1 MFYSKGYSLERMSEF
16 LTTTSQGVY
25 GIPLGVSASYIILFS
40 IYGIATKIAPIA
52 LALIMFGLG
61 LGLTVNDFLRVVKI
75 PRDFLVGFLCQVI
88 LLPIIAFILIKIIPM
103 PLEIAL
109 GVMVIAAAP
118 GGVTSNVLTKFANG
132 DVALSVS
139 LTAIVSILSIL
150 TVPFIIFTSADL
162 LGVSEINREIS
173 MTSMSLKMF
182 FVVTVP
188 VIFGMVVRSLMTD
201 FITRKTLIVQRIS
214 VILFM
219 IVFISIWVEEWDRI
233 ISFITRAGLVA
244 FILNIVMIFTGYYVA
259 KYFTSGVAQRK
270 CISLECGLQNGTLA
284 VFVATQL
291 FDNIVFMVPTAAY
304 ALIMFVTSI
313 FFVLIVRKI
322 N

>member
-1 MFYSKGYSLERMSEF
+1 ME
-16 LTTTSQGVY
+16 
-25 GIPLGVSASYIILFS
+25 
-40 IYGIATKIAPIA
+40 IATKIAPIA

-109 GVMVIAAAP
+109 GVMIVAAAP
-118 GGVTSNVLTKFANG
+118 GGVTSNILTKFANG

-162 LGVSEINREIS
+162 LGVTEVNREIS
-173 MTSMSLKMF
+173 MVSMSLKMF

-188 VIFGMVVRSLMTD
+188 VIFGMILRSLMTD
-201 FITRKTLIVQRIS
+201 FIMRKTLLIQRIS
-214 VILFM
+214 IILF
-219 IVFISIWVEEWDRI
+219 IVVFLSIWVEEWDKI

-244 FILNIVMIFTGYYVA
+244 FILNIVMIFTGYYLA
-259 KYFTSGVAQRK
+259 KHFTSGVAQRK
-270 CISLECGLQNGTLA
+270 SISLECGLQNGTLA

-291 FDNIVFMVPTAAY
+291 FDDIVFMVPTAAY

>member
-1 MFYSKGYSLERMSEF
+1 ME
-16 LTTTSQGVY
+16 
-25 GIPLGVSASYIILFS
+25 
-40 IYGIATKIAPIA
+40 IATTIAPIA
-52 LALIMFGLG
+52 LALIMLGLG

-109 GVMVIAAAP
+109 GVMIIAAAP
-118 GGVTSNVLTKFANG
+118 GGVTSNILTKFANG

-150 TVPFIIFTSADL
+150 TVPLIIFTSADL

-182 FVVTVP
+182 FVVTIP
-188 VIFGMVVRSLMTD
+188 VILGMIIRSLMTD
-201 FITRKTLIVQRIS
+201 FIISKTLIVQRIS
-214 VILFM
+214 VILFIM
-219 IVFISIWVEEWDRI
+219 VFISIWVEEWDRI
-233 ISFITRAGLVA
+233 ISFITRAGLVS

-259 KYFTSGVAQRK
+259 KYFTSGVAQRR

-291 FDNIVFMVPTAAY
+291 FDDIVFMVPTAAY